1 VGGGM
6 GGEIQCV
13 WKGREHGRAAD
24 DCSVF
29 GRGAGV
35 WEGVSGG
42 RGNTPEGDT
51 DSSAA
56 SNSSSQALWNVMKH
70 DPP

>member
-1 VGGGM
+1 MGRGGD
-6 GGEIQCV
+6 CV
-13 WKGREHGRAAD
+13 WKRGTCEGH
-24 DCSVF
+24 SVCVEGGWGLSQGVSR
-29 GRGAGV
+29 GRGK
-35 WEGVSGG
+35 
-42 RGNTPEGDT
+42 TPEGDT